1 MSEAITLELPE
12 TLVKKVKEIAT
23 LNHRSIEEMLIEWI
37 DRAVNDVPIDSLP
50 NEQILALCNLQMN
63 MQQQEIFSD
72 LQTRNREE
80 QLNEQETNKLNELM
94 QIYRSGL
101 VRKAHAINVAVK
113 RGLMPALNEAS

>member
-50 NEQILALCNLQMN
+50 NEQILALCNL
-63 MQQQEIFSD
+63 
-72 LQTRNREE
+72 
-80 QLNEQETNKLNELM
+80 
-94 QIYRSGL
+94 
-101 VRKAHAINVAVK
+101 
-113 RGLMPALNEAS
+113 